1 MIMSG
6 SKSGAKFDIIVWGA
20 SGFVGKLICEYLV
33 SQYGNNPDVRWAMGG
48 RSQSKLE
55 AVRSSLGDN
64 ASDIPIIT
72 GDAADTKALGDIVQ
86 RTKVVITTVG
96 PYAKYGSDLVAACAR
111 HGVDYVDLAG
121 EAQWIRRM
129 IDAHQEAAEKSGARI
144 VPSCGFDSVP
154 SDLGVFFLN
163 TEVKKKTNAPCVNV
177 KMRVKAMKGGASG
190 GTVASMIN
198 MMEEAGR
205 DPEVGKI
212 LADPYALAPKG
223 LRDGP
228 MQPSDTPVE
237 FDDDAHTWVAPFV
250 MAGINTRVVHRTNA
264 LLDYAYG
271 SSFRYG
277 EAMMMGEGMQGRLA
291 TYGLA
296 AGLGGFM
303 AAASFSPTRSF
314 LSRFVLPKPGD
325 GPDKN
330 ARENGFYDLVF
341 LGKTEDEQ
349 EFVARV
355 TGDKDPGYGSTAKII
370 TECALCLAKDIT
382 SEQTGGGIWTPAAAM
397 GDQLLDRL
405 TASAGLTFEMEEVS
419 EHY

>member
-1 MIMSG
+1 MSG
-6 SKSGAKFDIIVWGA
+6 SKPGAKFDIIVWGA

-33 SQYGNNPDVRWAMGG
+33 AQYGCGRGVRWAMGG

-55 AVRSSLGDN
+55 AVRDGLGSV
-64 ASDIPIIT
+64 ASDVPIIT
-72 GDAADTKALGDIVQ
+72 GDAADPQALAKIVKQ
-86 RTKVVITTVG
+86 TKVIITTVG
-96 PYAKYGSDLVAACAR
+96 PYAIYGSDLVAACAE

-129 IDAHQEAAEKSGARI
+129 IDAHQDTAEKSGARI

-154 SDLGVFFLN
+154 SDLGVYFLN
-163 TEVKKKTNAPCVNV
+163 AQVKKQTNAPCTNV
-177 KMRVKAMKGGASG
+177 KMRVKSMKGGASG

-205 DPEVGKI
+205 DPEVGKVM
-212 LADPYALAPKG
+212 ADPYALAPEG
-223 LRDGP
+223 LREGP
-228 MQPSDTPVE
+228 KQPSDAPVE
-237 FDDDAHTWVAPFV
+237 YDEDAHSWIAPFV

-264 LLDYAYG
+264 LLDYAY
-271 SSFRYG
+271 SQKFRYG
-277 EAMMMGEGMQGRLA
+277 EAMMMGEGIQGRLS

-303 AAASFSPTRSF
+303 AAASLSPTRSF
-314 LSRFVLPKPGD
+314 LSRFVLPKPGE
-325 GPDKN
+325 GPDKD
-330 ARENGFYDLVF
+330 ARENGFYNLVF
-341 LGKTEDEQ
+341 LGKTEDDQ

-405 TASAGLTFEMEEVS
+405 VENAGLTFEMEDVS
-419 EHY
+419 ESY